1 MSETETQPALPAA
14 DVLPVQPQATLAFRV
29 IKAVVGPLFHLVF
42 KFRVEGCEHVPQ
54 GGASRTAAR
63 SDASRGD
70 VPPQKKGP
78 YLIIA
83 NHLNWIDAWILLLVF
98 PTEPRLHF
106 LANPANLIQHP
117 IHWRVVKAV
126 GGYIPVD
133 LAHHAGA
140 SLYQHVDRCLERG
153 GVVAIF
159 PEAAYGPRE
168 GELQPFKR
176 GFAYFA
182 IDNRVPVLPVA
193 LSGTKDLWLR
203 KEIQVRIGQSI
214 PAEGQTVDSLYELA
228 RRQMEEL
235 LPEYREPA
243 GRKPLRKFLTRL
255 LY

>member
-1 MSETETQPALPAA
+1 MSESEARPPLPAA

-29 IKAVVGPLFHLVF
+29 IKAVVGPLFHLAFAV
-42 KFRVEGCEHVPQ
+42 KVAGREHIP
-54 GGASRTAAR
+54 AA
-63 SDASRGD
+63 
-70 VPPQKKGP
+70 GP
-78 YLIIA
+78 YIVIG

-98 PTEPRLHF
+98 PTEPRIHF

-117 IHWRVVKAV
+117 FHWRVVKAV

-133 LAHHAGA
+133 LEHHAGPQ
-140 SLYQHVDRCLERG
+140 LYEHVDRCLQRG

-168 GELQPFKR
+168 GQLQPFKS
-176 GFAYFA
+176 GFAHFA
-182 IDNRVPVLPVA
+182 VDNQAPVLPVA

-203 KEIQVRIGQSI
+203 KEIQVRIGEAI
-214 PAEGQTVDSLYELA
+214 PVAGQTVDGLYELA
-228 RRQMEEL
+228 RRRMEEL
-235 LPEYREPA
+235 LPEYREPE